1 MYLNVQISEKS
12 KINCSK
18 RQRYLNKKQK
28 QKQKQNKNKNK
39 NKKPNKQNLFTMIR
53 VKKYSTLKVCRF
65 LLFWIIFLEIFFYE

>member
-18 RQRYLNKKQK
+18 RQRYLNKE

-39 NKKPNKQNLFTMIR
+39 KQTNKICLQ
-53 VKKYSTLKVCRF
+53 
-65 LLFWIIFLEIFFYE
+65 